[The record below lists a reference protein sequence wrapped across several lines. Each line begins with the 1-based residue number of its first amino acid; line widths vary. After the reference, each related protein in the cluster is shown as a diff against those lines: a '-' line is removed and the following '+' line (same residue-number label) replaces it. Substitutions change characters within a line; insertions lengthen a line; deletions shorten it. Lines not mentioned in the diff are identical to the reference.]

1 MSAKQNALKITE
13 EHAVDPLRQEISLC
27 HADRAARVEAI
38 SAAKNAVARLEQVV
52 SKLEDKLVSA
62 NIRAEAERTNYIG
75 HVTEVARVRP
85 VETMPLTPARKAR
98 AEIAEE
104 ASGARE
110 ALEATKARYAEA
122 EADLIAATR
131 RIDSAISSLFASD
144 LERRIAAAER
154 VSDQFLRDCNVLN
167 EMTTGLEGV
176 DERLTSRLGRL
187 KNTAS
192 DLQMSGSFYDADY
205 VNKGAA
211 AWKAARQALRDDC
224 NAHLPPD

>member
-1 MSAKQNALKITE
+1 
-13 EHAVDPLRQEISLC
+13 V
-27 HADRAARVEAI
+27 
-38 SAAKNAVARLEQVV
+38 
-52 SKLEDKLVSA
+52 
-62 NIRAEAERTNYIG
+62 
-75 HVTEVARVRP
+75 
-85 VETMPLTPARKAR
+85 
-98 AEIAEE
+98 
-104 ASGARE
+104 
-110 ALEATKARYAEA
+110 RYAEA

-167 EMTTGLEGV
+167 EITTGLEGV
-176 DERLTSRLGRL
+176 DERLASRLGRL

-224 NAHLPPD
+224 NAQLPPD